1 MDACTVTPSRFRF
14 PVPDAHEAAEGSQ
27 AACADPGTL
36 PCMCYS
42 AQVSQSLKEYLRLIG
57 AVADLAQI
65 ETILERRLTDS
76 AVRIPR
82 GFERNFDH
90 PNSEQEQRIR
100 ALLDRHRDE
109 NVTRLEQ
116 EVFTQKKRL
125 ADAQRK
131 LKEKE
136 TKSAR
141 NEERIASN
149 KIETALGKLAL
160 LKGTQPH
167 RNDDRIF
174 PMSYAPIVVEVGGK
188 RLVRLARYHLR
199 QAGTPASIDRKYPGL
214 YNARRDNLEKF
225 WRQQFTHKHAL
236 MLTTSFFENVDREG
250 KNVVLHFKPQPAQ
263 LMWIACLY
271 DEWQDPKDGT
281 SLLSFAA
288 VTDEP
293 PDEVRAAGH
302 DRMIINIQPTNA
314 DRWLNPARC
323 TSDELQSIL
332 TDRQAPYYEHVV
344 AAA

>member
-1 MDACTVTPSRFRF
+1 MHVQYRHPPLNF
-14 PVPDAHEAAEGSQ
+14 PCRTFDAAEGSQ
-27 AACADPGTL
+27 AAVRRFGTL
-36 PCMCYS
+36 RPMCYS
-42 AQVSQSLKEYLRLIG
+42 AKLTQSLKEYLRLTG

-65 ETILERRLTDS
+65 ETVLQGRLTER

-82 GFERNFDH
+82 GFERNFDE
-90 PNSEQEQRIR
+90 PQSEHEQRIR
-100 ALLDRHRDE
+100 SLLDQYRNE
-109 NVTRLEQ
+109 SVTKLEQ
-116 EVFTQKKRL
+116 EVFAQKKRL

-131 LKEKE
+131 LKDKE
-136 TKSAR
+136 TKAAR
-141 NEERIASN
+141 NEERIATD
-149 KIETALGKLAL
+149 KIEAALGKLAL

-167 RNDDRIF
+167 PSDDRIF
-174 PMSYAPIVVEVGGK
+174 PMSYAPIVVEVDGK

-199 QAGTPASIDRKYPGL
+199 QAGKPAFIDQKFPGL

-225 WRQQFTHKHAL
+225 WRQQFTQKHAL

-250 KNVVLHFKPQPAQ
+250 RNVVLHFKPQPAQ

-293 PDEVRAAGH
+293 PEEVRDAGH
-302 DRMIINIQPTNA
+302 DRMIINIQPANA